1 MQVADRQTAI
11 AERYDVMLANGER
24 VRRIG
29 GLKECKKHTEA
40 YDDEHQ
46 KHTQREQGA
55 YGA

>member
-1 MQVADRQTAI
+1 MGRPLADRY
-11 AERYDVMLANGER
+11 EVMLANGER

-46 KHTQREQGA
+46 KHTEREQGA